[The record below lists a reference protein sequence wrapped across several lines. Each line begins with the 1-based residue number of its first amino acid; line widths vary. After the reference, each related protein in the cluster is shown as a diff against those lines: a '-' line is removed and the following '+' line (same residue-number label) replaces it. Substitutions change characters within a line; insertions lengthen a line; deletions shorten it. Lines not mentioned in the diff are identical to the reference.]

1 MTTVDPQ
8 VGAPASIEALLYR
21 DIHKGIRTELFGVTM
36 QAGRTDPGD
45 QQARGELAAR
55 VHRLIEF
62 LVLHAAHEDAGVQPT
77 LEAEL
82 PELAER
88 IEREHLE
95 LEATMER
102 LKDQAA
108 SAIYAGRLDQRRQV
122 DDLYLELAAFT
133 GTYLAHQDVE
143 ERVVAPRLLAV
154 VGPDRVLSIHQGI
167 IGSIPPDELANGLAL
182 MIPAMNIDD
191 RTDLLGG
198 MQANAPAPVFEGVWG
213 LVGTVLPPED
223 KRDLAER
230 LGIA

>member
-1 MTTVDPQ
+1 MTTIAARGDAV
-8 VGAPASIEALLYR
+8 VSAEEALYR

-45 QQARGELAAR
+45 RSARSELAAR
-55 VHRLIEF
+55 VDQLVTF
-62 LVLHAAHEDAGVQPT
+62 LVLHAGHEDAGVQPT

-88 IEREHLE
+88 IERDHLE
-95 LEATMER
+95 LEASMAELNDR
-102 LKDQAA
+102 
-108 SAIYAGRLDQRRQV
+108 SATAVSARRGDQRQQV
-122 DDLYLELAAFT
+122 HELYLELAGFT
-133 GTYLAHQDVE
+133 SRYLAHQDVE
-143 ERVVAPRLLAV
+143 ERVVAPALRSV
-154 VGPDRVLSIHQGI
+154 VGSDAMTAMHQAI
-167 IGSIPPDELANGLAL
+167 VASIPPDEMATGLAL

-191 RTDLLGG
+191 RTELLGG

-213 LVGTVLPPED
+213 LVGTVLPADD